1 MEKYKMDPVLLKV
14 ATLACFI
21 LAGLTLMP
29 WPYARDISVLDY
41 RALCPFSPISTGLM
55 CYAGIM
61 VNGHRR
67 RVQ

>member
-1 MEKYKMDPVLLKV
+1 MKKHKINPVLLK
-14 ATLACFI
+14 ATALTCFI

-29 WPYARDISVLDY
+29 WSHARDLSVLGY

-67 RVQ
+67 RVR